1 MHKVNLEG
9 AQAAEDESGGGAGAL
24 NPSAIPLANLL
35 KNPSALNALSALTNV
50 NLSSLGG
57 LQELLAGNG
66 SPQAAGLHKKP
77 YAPRGM
83 RVPPGGSSPPRD
95 QKRNKFQPY

>member
-1 MHKVNLEG
+1 MNLEG
-9 AQAAEDESGGGAGAL
+9 AQATEDESGGAVGGAAGAL

-57 LQELLAGNG
+57 LQELLAGHG
-66 SPQAAGLHKKP
+66 SVQTTGVHK
-77 YAPRGM
+77 
-83 RVPPGGSSPPRD
+83 
-95 QKRNKFQPY
+95 